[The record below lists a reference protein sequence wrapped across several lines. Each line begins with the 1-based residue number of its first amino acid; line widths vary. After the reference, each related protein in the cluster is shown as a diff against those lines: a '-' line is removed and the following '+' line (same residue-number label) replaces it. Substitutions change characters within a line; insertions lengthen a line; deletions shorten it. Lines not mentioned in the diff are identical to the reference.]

1 MIITLKSTPQHPIV
15 LGSFP
20 DLFRVGTYQ
29 GAPTNYSAQ
38 LLLQKDSP
46 QLAQL
51 QKAVNDFAT
60 QQWSDAAK
68 TALAKQERSNS
79 KVFRDGDS
87 VDGQTAEGNFK
98 PGWAGHVRIKASTKQ
113 APNVIDPAMR
123 VLDESAGLPFA
134 GCSVNAQIEV
144 YSFKDKKE
152 LGFRLLA
159 IQHVAEGPRLSG
171 GSSSAPDMSA
181 FEALKDESVF

>member
-1 MIITLKSTPQHPIV
+1 MKITLDSTPQHPIV

-38 LLLQKDSP
+38 LLLPKDSP

-51 QKAVNDFAT
+51 QKAVSDFAA
-60 QQWSDAAK
+60 QQWGDAAK

-98 PGWAGHVRIKASTKQ
+98 PGWQGHVRIKASNKQ
-113 APNVIDPAMR
+113 SPKVVDQSLR

-134 GCSVNAQIEV
+134 GCAVNAQIEI
-144 YSFKDKKE
+144 YAFKDKKE
-152 LGFRLLA
+152 LGFRLLVV
-159 IQHVAEGPRLSG
+159 QHVAEGPRLG
-171 GSSSAPDMSA
+171 GGASSAPDMSA
-181 FEALKDESVF
+181 FKVLTDEIF